1 MCGQFTNRMENEHDF
16 FTNGL
21 LFDFLQWACHRKQ
34 NTSTQK
40 NGHYIFDRALLHLM
54 EFSILLKL
62 ISNFPWWTTL
72 HFFMLLYIYK
82 NSLEK
87 NPFLLLFI
95 FSNVSASNSF
105 NFLELYIN
113 FLFVLLYINFLFILS
128 TNDLFIWSV
137 QVLAI
142 KCCFINEMTIHTKF
156 QCSFFLR
163 LLSRL
168 DLSSFHGPRTLQFD
182 TVRHP
187 NPHKEVHYDQI

>member
-1 MCGQFTNRMENEHDF
+1 MGYSSTSCNELVIENKTLQHKRMV
-16 FTNGL
+16 TISL
-21 LFDFLQWACHRKQ
+21 
-34 NTSTQK
+34 TV
-40 NGHYIFDRALLHLM
+40 ALLHLM

-142 KCCFINEMTIHTKF
+142 KCCFINEMTQSIPNSSAL
-156 QCSFFLR
+156 SFFDYLVDSIYLHFMDQELCNLTQLGIPTPIR
-163 LLSRL
+163 KSIMTKYKVVLKLSC
-168 DLSSFHGPRTLQFD
+168 
-182 TVRHP
+182 
-187 NPHKEVHYDQI
+187 